1 MLSSVM
7 GIDLQPIGEIASDVL
22 TGISTGLA
30 GAFGN
35 PVRINPAIGVPES
48 SYVPDR
54 NQYLADLI
62 LAVLKTHQKAD
73 RRLLGV
79 ADINIYS
86 QGLNFVFGQADY
98 HNRIGV
104 ISLTLL
110 KQENYGLPGDTALL
124 IERAQ
129 KEAVHELGH
138 TFGLGHCQDGTCV
151 MHFSNSLI
159 DTDVKK
165 VYFCRRCQ
173 PKLVL

>member
-1 MLSSVM
+1 ME
-7 GIDLQPIGEIASDVL
+7 IDLQPIGEIDSNVL
-22 TGISTGLA
+22 AGISAGLVST
-30 GAFGN
+30 FGN
-35 PVRINPAIGVPES
+35 TVRIKTAIPIPES
-48 SYVPDR
+48 TYVPAR
-54 NQYLADLI
+54 NQYLADLV
-62 LAVLKTHQKAD
+62 LASLKVYQNGD

-79 ADINIYS
+79 TDINLFS
-86 QGLNFVFGQADY
+86 QGLNFVFGQADV

-124 IERAQ
+124 IDRAQ

-165 VYFCRRCQ
+165 IYFCRRCQ

>member
-1 MLSSVM
+1 M
-7 GIDLQPIGEIASDVL
+7 GIDLQPIGEIDSNVL
-22 TGISTGLA
+22 TGISAGLA
-30 GAFGN
+30 STFGN
-35 PVRINPAIGVPES
+35 TVSIKTAIPIPEGT
-48 SYVPDR
+48 YVQAR
-54 NQYLADLI
+54 NQYLADTV
-62 LAVLKTHQKAD
+62 LAGLKLYQNGD

-79 ADINIYS
+79 TDVNLFS
-86 QGLNFVFGQADY
+86 QGLNFVFGQADV

-124 IERAQ
+124 IDRAQ

-165 VYFCRRCQ
+165 IYFCRLCQ

>member
-1 MLSSVM
+1 ME
-7 GIDLQPIGEIASDVL
+7 IDLQPIGEIDSNVL
-22 TGISTGLA
+22 TGISAGLVST
-30 GAFGN
+30 FGN
-35 PVRINPAIGVPES
+35 TVKIKTAIPIPEGA
-48 SYVPDR
+48 YVPAR
-54 NQYLADLI
+54 NQYLADLV
-62 LAVLKTHQKAD
+62 LAGLKMYQNGD

-79 ADINIYS
+79 TDISLFS
-86 QGLNFVFGQADY
+86 QGLNFVFGQADI

-124 IERAQ
+124 IDRAQ

-159 DTDVKK
+159 DTDVKEI
-165 VYFCRRCQ
+165 YFCRRCQ

>member
-1 MLSSVM
+1 M
-7 GIDLQPIGEIASDVL
+7 GIDLQPIGEIDSNVL
-22 TGISTGLA
+22 AGISAGLVST
-30 GAFGN
+30 FGN
-35 PVRINPAIGVPES
+35 TVRIKTAIPIPES
-48 SYVPDR
+48 AYVPAR
-54 NQYLADLI
+54 NQYLADLV
-62 LAVLKTHQKAD
+62 LAGLKLYQNGD

-79 ADINIYS
+79 TDINLFS
-86 QGLNFVFGQADY
+86 PGLNFVFGQADVL
-98 HNRIGV
+98 NRIGV

-124 IERAQ
+124 IDRAQ

-165 VYFCRRCQ
+165 IYFCRLCQ

>member
-1 MLSSVM
+1 MA
-7 GIDLQPIGEIASDVL
+7 IDLQPIGELDSDVL
-22 TGISTGLA
+22 AGISAGLVS
-30 GAFGN
+30 AFGN
-35 PVRINPAIGVPES
+35 PVRLKTSISIPES

-54 NQYLADLI
+54 NQYLADLV
-62 LAVLKTHQKAD
+62 LADLKQYQDGD

-79 ADINIYS
+79 TDINLFS

-110 KQENYGLPGDTALL
+110 RQENYGLPVDTALL
-124 IERAQ
+124 IDRAQ

-138 TFGLGHCQDGTCV
+138 TFGLGHCQDGACV

-159 DTDVKK
+159 DTDIKDLN
-165 VYFCRRCQ
+165 FCRHCQ
-173 PKLVL
+173 PRLVL